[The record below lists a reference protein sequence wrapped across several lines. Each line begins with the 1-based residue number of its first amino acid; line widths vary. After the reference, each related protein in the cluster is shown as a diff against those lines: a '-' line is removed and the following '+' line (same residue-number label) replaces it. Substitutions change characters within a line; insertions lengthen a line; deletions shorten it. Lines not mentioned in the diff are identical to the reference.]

1 MNGVEITAP
10 DGAVRHVR
18 KATQHPIAAGERV
31 RIMTGGGGG
40 YGPAAERDPR
50 GGARATSHEG
60 YVLGRGRAARL
71 RRPRRR
77 LAAG

>member
-40 YGPAAERDPR
+40 YGPAAERDPEAVRRDVAR
-50 GGARATSHEG
+50 GLRDA
-60 YVLGRGRAARL
+60 RGRAARL
-71 RRPRRR
+71 RRARGRV
-77 LAAG
+77 A